1 MTTTTLTGRVA
12 DAFNR
17 GDVGALSRCF
27 AVDAVQYHPF
37 FPEPMR
43 GREAILAGEGAMFA
57 AFDNIEFSIVSEVA
71 NGNNLAF
78 EYRVKALNTKPI
90 AMPDGSTIPATN
102 KWVDLTGSAFVERD
116 EAGEIAV
123 SRRYQ
128 DNLAMMMQLG
138 LSG

>member
-1 MTTTTLTGRVA
+1 MSTTTLTGRVA

-17 GDVGALSRCF
+17 GDVGAFSRCF

-43 GREAILAGEGAMFA
+43 GREAIRAGEGAIFA
-57 AFDNIEFSIVSEVA
+57 AFDNVEFSIVSEVES
-71 NGNNLAF
+71 GNNLAF
-78 EYRVKALNTKPI
+78 EYRVKALNSKPI

-102 KWVDLTGSAFVERD
+102 KWVDLAGAAFVELD
-116 EAGEIAV
+116 EAGEILV